1 MDPIEE
7 IKAKIDIVPFI
18 SEYIQLSRAGR
29 NFKAL
34 CPFHKEKT
42 PSFMV
47 SPELGIWRCFGA
59 CNEGGDI
66 FKFLMKF
73 EGMDFGEAVRTL
85 AQRAGVTLASFRP
98 RSDREQIYKI
108 NSLASQFYNYLLA
121 NHPVGRLALTY
132 LKKQRGIKDQT
143 IKEFGLGFAPEKQDA
158 LNKFLFEKK
167 GYKPE
172 EVVRAGLFVK
182 AEGKFLDRF
191 QGRIIFPLRD
201 HRGNIVGF
209 SGRILPK
216 DEGKN
221 LGKYVNTP
229 ETPVYQKRRHLFGL
243 DLSKDEIKDKNSAV
257 IVEGEFDL
265 LSCWQSG
272 IRNVVCI
279 KGSVLT
285 QDQARLILRFAQNLI
300 FALDRDVAGD
310 RASRAGV
317 LTAEREGL
325 SSKIAALGS
334 FRDPDEAARVDP
346 AGFKNK
352 LSRAKGSF
360 DYFIEQALVKFNPK
374 TAEGVRMISQE
385 LTSLFASIQDAILQ
399 AHYIKLLAQKLEI
412 PEGAVAAQVDH
423 VAKTLRQPVAQE
435 QKEGVPKPRRQ
446 LLEEHLFALSLA
458 HRPVFLTTP
467 QVGVLLSAPVLIR
480 LRGEVTRF
488 LEKNKKKKFSTTSF
502 VKFLPKELVEAAS
515 SLLLDPSS
523 NLDYEQKK
531 VLKELDHLLKE
542 IEIIE
547 VQEKIARLTAEIR
560 EREGKS
566 FSSTPQ
572 QQDLA
577 SLIATLSVLS
587 DKSSSN

>member
-7 IKAKIDIVPFI
+7 IKAKIDIVPFV
-18 SEYIQLSRAGR
+18 SEYVQLLRAGR

-85 AQRAGVTLASFRP
+85 AQRTGITLTGFRP
-98 RSDREQIYKI
+98 SSDREQIYKI
-108 NSLASQFYNYLLA
+108 NSLTSQFYHYLLT
-121 NHPVGRLALTY
+121 NHPVGRQVLSY

-143 IKEFGLGFAPEKQDA
+143 IKGFGLGFAPEKQDA
-158 LNKFLFEKK
+158 LKKFLFEKK

-172 EVVRAGLFVK
+172 EVARAGLFVNM
-182 AEGKFLDRF
+182 EGKFLDRF

-221 LGKYVNTP
+221 LGKYVNIP

-272 IRNVVCI
+272 IRNVVGL

-285 QDQARLILRFAQNLI
+285 QDQARLILRFTQNII

-325 SSKIAALGS
+325 GTKIATLGS
-334 FRDPDEAARVDP
+334 FRDPDEAARMDP

-360 DYFIEQALVKFNPK
+360 DYFIEQAFVKFNPK
-374 TAEGVRMISQE
+374 TADGVRMISQE

-423 VAKTLRQPVAQE
+423 VAKTLEQPVSQD
-435 QKEGVPKPRRQ
+435 QKEQVSKPRRQ

-467 QVGVLLSAPVLIR
+467 QVGSLLSEPVLIR
-480 LRGEVTRF
+480 LRDQVTRF
-488 LEKNKKKKFSTTSF
+488 LEKNKKKKFSTSLF

-531 VLKELDHLLKE
+531 VLKDLDRILKE

-547 VQEKIARLTAEIR
+547 VQDKISRLTGEIR
-560 EREGKS
+560 EKEMKGL
-566 FSSTPQ
+566 SSTSQ
-572 QQDLA
+572 QQDL
-577 SLIATLSVLS
+577 SGLITTLSVLQ
-587 DKSSSN
+587 DESSPS